1 VDQRPEAAA
10 PGAPPPGWLAA
21 GPVLAE
27 LERPETMGRTTAE
40 AHTLLERVLTTLTEE
55 LPRRKP

>member
-1 VDQRPEAAA
+1 
-10 PGAPPPGWLAA
+10 
-21 GPVLAE
+21 
-27 LERPETMGRTTAE
+27 MGRTTAE